1 MFTMYS
7 LKKTTYEQYKY
18 DLIGNL
24 EENFVAV
31 VKSQNFYQQ
40 NFPLEIFLLCTIKK

>member
-1 MFTMYS
+1 M
-7 LKKTTYEQYKY
+7 TYEQYKY

-24 EENFVAV
+24 EEKFVAV

-40 NFPLEIFLLCTIKK
+40 IFLWKYFYFVRLKNDMWAV